1 MLSYSTAT
9 PTLIEDKEVPRK
21 IIFLLIC
28 IVTGSVIANA
38 QNCNPPAITANSQI
52 YNIFSP
58 EQEMI
63 LGDLT
68 YQRMS
73 GDSRFIQDEK
83 LLAYVRDI
91 GTRLVRHLPPTGLKF
106 QFFIIDIPEANA
118 FNTPGGYVFLSRKL
132 IAFAKTE
139 DELAGVM
146 AHELGHATVHH
157 AAGDM
162 SELFKK
168 ILNVTQLT
176 DRKDITEKYNLL
188 LERERTKNVSQRAGH
203 ESDQQLEADRIGL
216 FAMVAAGYDPNAFTE
231 FFSRLVE
238 EKAKSG
244 NWFTNIF
251 GSSSPT
257 EKRLREMVKA
267 TEQLPTPCRENRAT
281 NASEPY
287 LKWQADVVS
296 FRESQIT
303 EELPGLLWKKELAP
317 QLKSDISH
325 FAVSQDGSYF
335 LAQDDFAITVVQR
348 EPLKVAFQIP
358 TTDARPASFTPDGK
372 FVVFGTEGLRF
383 EKWNIADAKPVE
395 IRELV
400 VRRDCWEH
408 EFSPDGKYLACVDYG
423 LGLNVLDTQTGK
435 RLWEKKEFAELNVFE
450 LFAWITTEIRDDE
463 REHLNKFFHLRFS
476 PDSHYLVA
484 TRSNKFRF
492 KFKIDMLTAD
502 QTEDNLLALDLST
515 LKPVSTGGELK
526 KATRR
531 PFIFIAPDKILGM
544 MPNSVEGAGLFTFP
558 QGKRLSKFNLAADEL
573 KPTGNPNY
581 VIVKPLAN
589 ALMGIFDVSM
599 GTIVNGMNKADATL
613 WNETIFFE
621 LASGSVSVATVKYD
635 PVEKF
640 LKTTSIGTVEIPVA
654 AMRRLYAAN
663 VSDDMKWLAVSSK
676 TRGAIWDLSSGE
688 RKIHVRGFRG
698 AIVAANGAAIGD
710 FPRYSP
716 VNHSLVFM
724 DAVKNEVNALREIP
738 EKGARQ
744 YGRFVMIRKS
754 LKEPKEK
761 DAKEK
766 ESEKAALAI
775 PGDLS
780 DDDSLNREVRFE
792 LHDVVNDKLVW
803 SKEFKKE
810 APDFFFD
817 DYSGRIIFYWSL
829 GSDAG
834 KARLKEE
841 AALGERARQM
851 GNKDD
856 DYIVEVY
863 DAFAGKSVGVLL
875 LETGKGSFDIES
887 GFSEGNWLVL
897 RDDNNRVLIYAIKEG
912 ELRHRF
918 FGANAAM
925 NPSRQQVI
933 VENYPGELTVYDL
946 ATGNTQARL
955 RFKTGAAF
963 VRFSLDGKK
972 LLVLTAGQVAYAF
985 DTDRLSTLKG

>member
-1 MLSYSTAT
+1 
-9 PTLIEDKEVPRK
+9 VPRK
-21 IIFLLIC
+21 IIPLLIPLFIIIC
-28 IVTGSVIANA
+28 SVSATA

-52 YNIFSP
+52 YNIFSA

-68 YQRMS
+68 YQGMS
-73 GDSRFIQDEK
+73 GDTRFIQDEK

-91 GTRLVRHLPPTGLKF
+91 GARLVRHLPPTGLKF
-106 QFFIIDIPEANA
+106 QFFIIDIPTANA
-118 FNTPGGYVFLSRKL
+118 FNTPGGYVFVSRKL
-132 IAFAKTE
+132 IAFTKTE

-157 AAGDM
+157 SAGDV

-168 ILNVTQLT
+168 ILNVTQIT
-176 DRKDITEKYNLL
+176 DRKDITGKYNLL
-188 LERERTKNVSQRAGH
+188 LERARTKNVSQKSGH

-216 FAMVAAGYDPNAFTE
+216 FAMTAAGYDPNAFTE

-251 GSSSPT
+251 NSATPT

-267 TEQLPTPCRENRAT
+267 TELLPAPCRENRAA
-281 NASEPY
+281 NASEAY

-303 EELPGLLWKKELAP
+303 EELPGLLWKKELTP

-325 FAVSQDGSYF
+325 FAISQDGAYF
-335 LAQDDFAITVVQR
+335 LAQDDFAITVIQR
-348 EPLKVAFQIP
+348 DPLKVAFQIP

-383 EKWNIADAKPVE
+383 EKWSIADAKPVE

-400 VRRDCWEH
+400 VRHDCWEH
-408 EFSPDGKYLACVDYG
+408 EFSPDGKFMACVDYD

-435 RLWEKKEFAELNVFE
+435 RIWEKKDFVELNFFE
-450 LFAWITTEIRDDE
+450 LIAWIATEIRDDE
-463 REHLNKFFHLRFS
+463 HAYLNRFFHLRFS

-492 KFKIDMLTAD
+492 KFTIDMITAE
-502 QTEDNLLALDLST
+502 QTEDTLLALDLTT
-515 LKPVSTGGELK
+515 LKPVSTGGDLK

-531 PFIFIAPDKILGM
+531 PFIFVAPDKVLGM
-544 MPNSVEGAGLFTFP
+544 MPNTVEGAGVFSFP
-558 QGKRLSKFNLAADEL
+558 QGKRLAKFNLTAEEL

-581 VIVKPLAN
+581 VIVKPLGN
-589 ALMGIFDVSM
+589 AMMGVFDLSM
-599 GTIVNGMNKADATL
+599 GTIVNGMNKVDATL
-613 WNETIFFE
+613 WNDTIFFE

-640 LKTTSIGTVEIPVA
+640 LKTTPIGTVEIPVGS
-654 AMRRLYAAN
+654 MRRLYAAN
-663 VSDDMKWLAVSSK
+663 VSDDMKWLAVSTK

-688 RKIHVRGFRG
+688 RKIHLRGFRG

-710 FPRYSP
+710 FPRYAP
-716 VNHSLVFM
+716 VNHSLVYI

-761 DAKEK
+761 DSKEK
-766 ESEKAALAI
+766 EAEKAAANI
-775 PGDLS
+775 PGQMLNDE
-780 DDDSLNREVRFE
+780 SLNREVRFE
-792 LHDVVNDKLVW
+792 LHDVVNDKVVW
-803 SKEFKKE
+803 SREFKKE

-829 GSDAG
+829 GSEAG

-863 DAFAGKSVGVLL
+863 DAFAAKSVGVLL

-887 GFSEGNWLVL
+887 GFSEGDWLVL
-897 RDDNNRVLIYAIKEG
+897 RDDNNRVLIYSIKDG

-918 FGANAAM
+918 FGASAAM

-933 VENYPGELTVYDL
+933 VENYPGELTLYDL

-972 LLVLTAGQVAYAF
+972 LLVLTSGQIAYAF
-985 DTDRLSTLKG
+985 DTDRLSTTKGD

>member
-1 MLSYSTAT
+1 M
-9 PTLIEDKEVPRK
+9 PRK
-21 IIFLLIC
+21 LFCLLVLLCTGIC
-28 IVTGSVIANA
+28 SVVVSA

-63 LGDLT
+63 LGDLN

-83 LLAYVRDI
+83 LLAYVREM
-91 GTRLVRHLPPTGLKF
+91 GNRLVRHLPPTGLKF
-106 QFFIIDIPEANA
+106 QFFIIDIPTANA

-146 AHELGHATVHH
+146 AHELGHAVVHH

-162 SELFKK
+162 SEMLKK
-168 ILNVTQLT
+168 VLNVTQLS
-176 DRKDITEKYNLL
+176 DRKDVTDKYNLL
-188 LERERTKNVSQRAGH
+188 LERERTKSVSRSSGH
-203 ESDQQLEADRIGL
+203 ESEQQLEADRIGL

-251 GSSSPT
+251 GKSSPT

-267 TEQLPTPCRENRAT
+267 TEQLPAPCRENRRA
-281 NASEPY
+281 NASEEY

-296 FRESQIT
+296 FRESKIN
-303 EELPGLLWKKELAP
+303 EELPGLLWKKELTP

-325 FAVSQDGSYF
+325 FAVAHDGSYF

-348 EPLKVAFQIP
+348 EPLKIAFQIP
-358 TTDARPASFTPDGK
+358 TVDARPASFTPDGK

-423 LGLNVLDTQTGK
+423 LGLNVLETQTGK
-435 RLWEKKEFAELNVFE
+435 RVWEKKEFASLNIFE
-450 LFAWITTEIRDDE
+450 LFAWIRAEVRSDE
-463 REHLNKFFHLRFS
+463 HTNQNKFFHLQFS

-492 KFKIDMLTAD
+492 RFKIDMITAD
-502 QTEDNLLALDLST
+502 QTEDTLLALDLAT

-531 PFIFIAPDKILGM
+531 PFIFVAPDKILGM
-544 MPNSVEGAGLFTFP
+544 MPTTVDGAGVFSFP
-558 QGKRLSKFNLAADEL
+558 QGKRLSKFALTADEL
-573 KPTGNPNY
+573 KLTGNPNY
-581 VIVKPLAN
+581 VIIKPLSN
-589 ALMGIFDVSM
+589 ATMGVFDVSQGM
-599 GTIVNGMNKADATL
+599 IVSGLNKADATL
-613 WNETIFFE
+613 WNDLMFYE
-621 LASGSVSVATVKYD
+621 LASGNVTVAKAKYD
-635 PVEKF
+635 PLEKF
-640 LKTTSIGTVEIPVA
+640 FKTTSVGTVDIPVGS
-654 AMRRLYAAN
+654 MKRLYAAN
-663 VSDDMKWLAVSSK
+663 VSDDMKWLALSSK
-676 TRGAIWDLSSGE
+676 TRGAIWDLNSGE
-688 RKIHVRGFRG
+688 RKMHVRGFRG
-698 AIVAANGAAIGD
+698 TLIDSNGNAISD
-710 FPRYSP
+710 FPKADP

-724 DAVKNEVNALREIP
+724 DALQNQANPLREIP
-738 EKGARQ
+738 ERGSRQ
-744 YGRFVMIRKS
+744 YGRFVMIRRS
-754 LKEPKEK
+754 LKEPKK
-761 DAKEK
+761 D
-766 ESEKAALAI
+766 
-775 PGDLS
+775 GDKLEMAPLRAS
-780 DDDSLNREVRFE
+780 TDDDSLSREVLFE
-792 LHDVVNDKLVW
+792 LRDVVNDKVVW
-803 SKEFKKE
+803 SREFKKE
-810 APDFFFD
+810 APDFFVD
-817 DYSGRIIFYWSL
+817 DYSGRLIFYWDL
-829 GSDAG
+829 GSEAG

-841 AALGERARQM
+841 AALAERARQM

-856 DYIVEVY
+856 DYLVEVY
-863 DAFAGKSVGVLL
+863 DAFAAKSVGMLL
-875 LETGKGSFDIES
+875 LETGQGSFDIES

-897 RDDNNRVLIYAIKEG
+897 HDDNNRVLVYSIKEG

-933 VENYPGELTVYDL
+933 VENYPGELTLYDL
-946 ATGNTQARL
+946 ATGNPQSRL

-972 LLVLTAGQVAYAF
+972 LLVLTSGQIAYAF
-985 DTDRLSTLKG
+985 ETDRISAKVD